1 MDDYYVVSRE
11 VIAELVEVMRPGRFF
26 HSAWMR
32 ITIARIR
39 RSGLCSKKILDGR
52 PVLCKLL
59 CFKKLHSS
67 GLQVKPVKSGTSGA
81 ARSQPPLVYSISI
94 VGESRATTRTS
105 RVSKRHA
112 GRFPSVSRCAGN
124 SCLAQPRSYERWGD
138 RSIRPSAIHSA
149 SIK

>member
-1 MDDYYVVSRE
+1 MVSRE

-59 CFKKLHSS
+59 CFSHHSFIPFR
-67 GLQVKPVKSGTSGA
+67 LWVN
-81 ARSQPPLVYSISI
+81 
-94 VGESRATTRTS
+94 RAQ
-105 RVSKRHA
+105 RHA
-112 GRFPSVSRCAGN
+112 LLAFQSGMQDDFRAFRGAREIPVLRNREVMSDGEIEAYVRPRYTQPLSNKA
-124 SCLAQPRSYERWGD
+124 SCDTGF
-138 RSIRPSAIHSA
+138 
-149 SIK
+149 IKP